1 MRATFALA
9 ALLAMFLPNGAE
21 AHPHIWVSQTVRV
34 VETGG
39 KFTRIEIEWRFDP
52 FTSEGEIALIDSN
65 KDGRLSPQEVSAL
78 TKTTLPALQKDGYM
92 TWLNT
97 GTADFRPPK
106 PPTFTARIDDPASF
120 LLSEEDRAAAAADED
135 APRKPAPGNGKKRGP
150 RNLVYVMRF
159 DLPGPEK
166 FLSITTFDPEDFIRV
181 QVDRTSRPAN
191 CTIGKHPTYKSEFVP
206 GRPVFADV
214 TSCRLP

>member
-1 MRATFALA
+1 MRAVFALT
-9 ALLAMFLPNGAE
+9 ALLAMFLSSGAE
-21 AHPHIWVSQTVRV
+21 AHPHIWISQSVRV

-39 KFTRIEIEWRFDP
+39 KFTQVEIEWRFDP

-78 TKTTLPALQKDGYM
+78 ARTTLPALQKDGYM

-97 GTADFRPPK
+97 GDKDFRPPK
-106 PPTFTARIDDPASF
+106 TPTFAARIDDPASF
-120 LLSEEDRAAAAADED
+120 LLSEEDRAAAADED
-135 APRKPAPGNGKKRGP
+135 APRKPVPGNAKKRGP
-150 RNLVYVMRF
+150 RNLVYIMRF

-181 QVDRTSRPAN
+181 VAGKPSHQAN